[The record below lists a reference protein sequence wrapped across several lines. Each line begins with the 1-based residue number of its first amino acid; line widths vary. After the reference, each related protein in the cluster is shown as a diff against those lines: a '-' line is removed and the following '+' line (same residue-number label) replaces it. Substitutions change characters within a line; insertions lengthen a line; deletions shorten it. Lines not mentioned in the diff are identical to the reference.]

1 MFERRDVRR
10 VEEIGVP
17 GVGAKV
23 VRSERREG
31 TARVGEDLCRAGV
44 ERRLRDEGGAGAIEG
59 DGKAVEGVAAV
70 GAGARMGERVDGH
83 RFGELDLDRDEGVKA
98 EGGESAEKGKG
109 RLAGG
114 SDSRGAG
121 AKKEK
126 VCRGRDGV
134 GDNYGGEG
142 GRVGSVIYG
151 GHGSEEAYGKADGI
165 VIYGITMKLRP

>member
-1 MFERRDVRR
+1 MGLICVCGVRGHKAGRR
-10 VEEIGVP
+10 
-17 GVGAKV
+17 
-23 VRSERREG
+23 
-31 TARVGEDLCRAGV
+31 AR
-44 ERRLRDEGGAGAIEG
+44 
-59 DGKAVEGVAAV
+59 
-70 GAGARMGERVDGH
+70 
-83 RFGELDLDRDEGVKA
+83 GELGRLNTPPWRRTGVKRR
-98 EGGESAEKGKG
+98 K
-109 RLAGG
+109 GG

-142 GRVGSVIYG
+142 GRVGSAIYG